1 MKTSTTFSI
10 LIWINASRA
19 KNDEAEIFARIT
31 VNQKRTNI
39 SLKRKINVA
48 SWDKAKSR
56 IKGNSQ
62 EARILN
68 QYLDQEQSK
77 LFQCFQDLR
86 LADKLVTPQAI
97 KSKFL
102 GLDITYHSLQQ
113 LIDYHNDKTA
123 FKLHKDTMRHYKTTQ
138 NYLSEFVLKELKTS
152 DVFLKDLNYAFMI
165 NFENFLRSYQPT
177 DHRRKIGNNT
187 TMKHIQRLRKMVTM
201 AFHMEWIQRDPF
213 IKFKSTFDKSER
225 EFLSADELKSIE
237 ELKTSID
244 RLNLVKDL
252 FVFSCYTGIAYV
264 DVMKL
269 TKDNVL
275 LGIDGGQ
282 WIITKRTK
290 TNTPVKIPI
299 LETTQQLIDKYKNNI
314 RAEVSGT
321 LFPTLSNQKLNSYL
335 KEIADVCGIKKNLT
349 FHMARHTFATTVTL
363 TNGVPIE
370 TVSKLLGHTKLST
383 TQIYAKVIERKVSD
397 DMNALKLVLSKNK
410 EENDLKNSESVG

>member
-138 NYLSEFVLKELKTS
+138 NYLSEFVLKEMKTS

-177 DHRRKIGNNT
+177 DHQRKIGNNT

-213 IKFKSTFDKSER
+213 IKFKSTFVKSER

-299 LETTQQLIDKYKNNI
+299 LETTQLLIDKYKNNI

-410 EENDLKNSESVG
+410 EENDLKNSESAG

>member
-19 KNDEAEIFARIT
+19 KNNEAEIFARIT

-39 SLKRKINVA
+39 SLKRKINID
-48 SWDKAKSR
+48 SWYKSKSR
-56 IKGNSQ
+56 AKGNSQ
-62 EARILN
+62 EARLLN
-68 QYLDQEQSK
+68 QYLDQEHSK
-77 LFQCFQDLR
+77 LFQCFQELR
-86 LADKLVTPQAI
+86 STNQLVTPQAI

-102 GLDITYHSLQQ
+102 GLDITYRSLKQ
-113 LIDYHNDKTA
+113 LIDYHNDKMV

-138 NYLSEFVLKELKTS
+138 NYLSEFVLKELKTT
-152 DVFLKDLNYAFMI
+152 DIFLKDLNYAFLI
-165 NFENFLRSYQPT
+165 NFENYLRALQPKT
-177 DHRRKIGNNT
+177 HHGKIGNNT
-187 TMKHIQRLRKMVTM
+187 TMKHIQRLRKMVTL
-201 AFHMEWIQRDPF
+201 AFHMEWIDRDPF
-213 IKFKSTFDKSER
+213 VKFKSSFDKSER
-225 EFLSADELKSIE
+225 EFLSQNELQNIE
-237 ELKTSID
+237 NYETDIE
-244 RLNLVKDL
+244 RLNIVKDL
-252 FVFSCYTGIAYV
+252 FIFSCYTGIAYV

-290 TNTPVKIPI
+290 TNTPVKIPV
-299 LETTQQLIDKYKNNI
+299 LDTTQQLIDKYKNNI
-314 RAEVSGT
+314 RAQVTGT
-321 LFPTLSNQKLNSYL
+321 LLPTLSNQKLNSYL
-335 KEIADVCGIKKNLT
+335 KEIADGCKMKKNLT

-410 EENDLKNSESVG
+410 EENDLKNSESIG